1 MTQIKN
7 GPQTEGQQEAV
18 SVETAKVIQGMGLV
32 FAGAVTML
40 EALHPHVS
48 LAPSAILDLVTGN
61 VAGLEEAAAARRAMK
76 VGKEDAHA
84 IEGTEGTMD
93 SAHGVSAV
101 AADADSVDNGADGGH
116 AEAVKPQAKV
126 EAKETVK
133 PNPEPPADKTTQTT
147 QPAQTTQ
154 TPSITVDDVAKIVVQ
169 KVKANPGINDKIRA
183 LVNAHGAQRVTELK
197 PEVLEA
203 FLTDLSQL

>member
-7 GPQTEGQQEAV
+7 VPQGEGQQEAV

-61 VAGLEEAAAARRAMK
+61 VTGLEEAAAARRAMK
-76 VGKEDAHA
+76 AGKEDAHA
-84 IEGTEGTMD
+84 TEGTARTVD
-93 SAHGVSAV
+93 TAHGVSIV
-101 AADADSVDNGADGGH
+101 TADADSVDNGEH
-116 AEAVKPQAKV
+116 AETV
-126 EAKETVK
+126 ETDPAEKAKETVK
-133 PNPEPPADKTTQTT
+133 QNPKPPADSPTQTA
-147 QPAQTTQ
+147 QPAQTNQ
-154 TPSITVDDVAKIVVQ
+154 APSITVDDVAKIVVQ

>member
-7 GPQTEGQQEAV
+7 GPQTEGQNEAV
-18 SVETAKVIQGMGLV
+18 SVETAKVIQGMSLV

-76 VGKEDAHA
+76 VGKEEANA
-84 IEGTEGTMD
+84 TEGTEGAMD
-93 SAHGVSAV
+93 SAHGVSTF
-101 AADADSVDNGADGGH
+101 AAGADPVHNDADGGH
-116 AEAVKPQAKV
+116 GEAVKPQAKA
-126 EAKETVK
+126 EEKETVK
-133 PNPEPPADKTTQTT
+133 PNPEPPADSPA
-147 QPAQTTQ
+147 QPAQGS
-154 TPSITVDDVAKIVVQ
+154 SITVDDVAKIVVQ

>member
-7 GPQTEGQQEAV
+7 EPQAEGQQEAV
-18 SVETAKVIQGMGLV
+18 SVETAKVIQGMSLV

-76 VGKEDAHA
+76 VEKEDVHA
-84 IEGTEGTMD
+84 TEGTEGAMD

-101 AADADSVDNGADGGH
+101 TADVDPVDDDTVGEH
-116 AEAVKPQAKV
+116 AESV
-126 EAKETVK
+126 ETGSAEKAEETVK
-133 PNPEPPADKTTQTT
+133 QNPEQPADSPTQTT
-147 QPAQTTQ
+147 QPAQTAQ
-154 TPSITVDDVAKIVVQ
+154 VPSITVDDVAKIVVQ

>member
-7 GPQTEGQQEAV
+7 EPQAEGQQEAV
-18 SVETAKVIQGMGLV
+18 SVETAKVIQGMSLV

-76 VGKEDAHA
+76 VGKEEDANA
-84 IEGTEGTMD
+84 TEGTVEPVD
-93 SAHGVSAV
+93 SAPGVSAV
-101 AADADSVDNGADGGH
+101 AADTDPVDDVKH
-116 AEAVKPQAKV
+116 AEGVNPQ
-126 EAKETVK
+126 AKETVK
-133 PNPEPPADKTTQTT
+133 PNPEPPADS
-147 QPAQTTQ
+147 PAQPTQ
-154 TPSITVDDVAKIVVQ
+154 APSITVDDVAKIVVQ